1 MAFLEFLDVFM
12 KLFYRLNLA
21 LVMVGCLTAGSMA
34 VAQAAPGSLPGAP
47 SAPGQVGD
55 SEADRQLQTAI
66 ERFRAPLQWPLT
78 RPLLEQVL
86 RQYQASNNG
95 EGQLKTL
102 TYLVLGHY
110 QAGEVESASRHLQ
123 ASQRWDPTGLKTPQ
137 LASLRGLLALEQG
150 EYGQARVALQRAE
163 GRQFADLTA
172 EVRNQIGLGTVY
184 RVQGNYSKALDQL
197 QHAVR
202 QPAGALNRAW
212 ALSQMGDVYADLG
225 QFQTALEHYQQAVGA
240 HESIGD
246 QFGRINYLRLIR
258 TYNQMSRMYG
268 QLGQFDQ
275 AMRMNQQAADWVER
289 TNDLVERI
297 NIWNSLGLL
306 QLAQGNR
313 SAALTAFQSALKVT
327 DRDRSTLQ
335 GKVESLNNLGLY
347 YYQGGE
353 YEEALQWA
361 QRLSNR
367 AGEAK
372 ALSGKGQTQLRLKQP
387 QQATTSLRASVTLY
401 ESLRPGLEDH
411 NQIALFE
418 TQSYAYGALQSA
430 LIEQNQPTAALE
442 ASERGRARAFVEL
455 LARRDTVERLPAVQ
469 PPNLAEIQATAKRHN
484 TTLVTYST
492 VESAGASTGEST
504 GGAAGKAPDSIL
516 YIWVVSPQGGVQ
528 FRSVP
533 LKGFPQAAQN
543 TRVAAA
549 IGLDARNSLFGQTVL
564 AMRGQRSAPGSR
576 ASIGIIDTTMGSDG
590 PLDGRTSRAADTQTA
605 NRRAYD
611 VLIGS
616 IQDLLPSDPL
626 NRVTFIPQGSLFLV
640 PFQALQG
647 PDGKYLIERHTILV
661 APSIQALSL
670 LKPQAMNARSLVI
683 GNPTPMAN
691 NLPALPGAEAE
702 AQNIAQLLQTQALIG
717 PQATKAAVLG
727 QISRSGIIHFATHG
741 LLDDRNSLQSA
752 LALVSDKK
760 DGGLLTAQEIFGLK
774 LQANLAVLS
783 ACNTGRGKI
792 TGDGVM
798 GLSRSL
804 LSAGVPSVVVSLW
817 SVPDQPT
824 QALMTAFYG
833 NLQARSGQP
842 ALDKAQALRQA
853 MLTVMK
859 QHPDP
864 SDWAGFMLIGSA
876 D

>member
-1 MAFLEFLDVFM
+1 
-12 KLFYRLNLA
+12 LNLA
-21 LVMVGCLTAGSMA
+21 LVGCLTAVALAGSMA
-34 VAQAAPGSLPGAP
+34 VAQTPPGVSPGAP
-47 SAPGQVGD
+47 TGGQVGD
-55 SEADRQLQTAI
+55 AEADRQLQLAI
-66 ERFRAPLQWPLT
+66 ERFRTPIQWPLT
-78 RPLLEQVL
+78 QRSLEQTL
-86 RQYQASNNG
+86 RQYQASDNSQ
-95 EGQLKTL
+95 GQLKTL

-110 QAGEVESASRHLQ
+110 QAGEFEAASRHLQ
-123 ASQRWDPTGLKTPQ
+123 AADRWDPASLKTPQ
-137 LASLRGLLALEQG
+137 LASLRGLLALERG
-150 EYGQARVALQRAE
+150 EYGPAKIALERAQ
-163 GRQFADLTA
+163 GQQFADLEA
-172 EVRNQIGLGTVY
+172 EVRNQIGLGTLY
-184 RVQGNYSKALDQL
+184 RAQGNYPRALDQL
-197 QHAVR
+197 QLAAR
-202 QPAGALNRAW
+202 QPAGRLNQAW

-225 QFQTALEHYQQAVGA
+225 QFQSALEQYQQAVGV
-240 HESIGD
+240 HQSIGD
-246 QFGRINYLRLIR
+246 QFGRINQLRLIR
-258 TYNQMSRMYG
+258 TYIQMSRMYG

-275 AMRMNQQAADWVER
+275 ALRVNQQAADWTER
-289 TNDLVERI
+289 TNDFVERV
-297 NIWNSLGLL
+297 NVWNSLGLL
-306 QLAQGNR
+306 ELAQGHR
-313 SAALTAFQSALKVT
+313 SAALTAFQSALKAT
-327 DRDRSTLQ
+327 DRNPATRQ

-353 YEEALQWA
+353 YAAALAAYEEAIQWA
-361 QRLSNR
+361 QKLGNR
-367 AGEAK
+367 AGEAQ
-372 ALSGKGQTQLRLKQP
+372 ALSGKGQTQLRLQQP
-387 QQATTSLRASVTLY
+387 QPATTSLRASITLY

-430 LIEQNQPTAALE
+430 LIQQGQPTAALE

-455 LARRDTVERLPAVQ
+455 LARRDTVEPVPTVQ
-469 PPNLAEIQATAKRHN
+469 PPNLAEIQATAKRQN

-492 VESAGASTGEST
+492 VESTESTAASTAGSPTGPTQPEST
-504 GGAAGKAPDSIL
+504 L
-516 YIWVVSPQGGVQ
+516 YIWVVSPQGKVD
-528 FRSVP
+528 FRSAS
-533 LKGFPQAAQN
+533 LKGFARAAAN

-549 IGLDARNSLFGQTVL
+549 IGLDAPASVFGQTVM
-564 AMRGQRSAPGSR
+564 AMRGARSAR
-576 ASIGIIDTTMGSDG
+576 ASIGIIDSSLGSDS
-590 PLDGRTSRAADTQTA
+590 PLSGAGSSAISRTSRAADTQTA

-611 VLIGS
+611 LLIGS

-626 NRVTFIPQGSLFLV
+626 ARITFIPQGSLFLV

-670 LKPQAMNARSLVI
+670 LQSRTTNPGALVI
-683 GNPTPMAN
+683 GNPTPMAH
-691 NLPALPGAEAE
+691 NLPALPGAQVEAE
-702 AQNIAQLLQTQALIG
+702 NIAKLLKVQALIG

-727 QISRSGIIHFATHG
+727 QIARSGIIHFATHG

-752 LALVSDKK
+752 LALVSDKQ
-760 DGGLLTAQEIFGLK
+760 DSGLLTAREIFGLK

-783 ACNTGRGKI
+783 ACNTGRGQI
-792 TGDGVM
+792 TGDGVL

-833 NLQARSGQP
+833 NLQKP
-842 ALDKAQALRQA
+842 AVDKAQALRQA

-859 QHPDP
+859 QYPDP

>member
-1 MAFLEFLDVFM
+1 MQFFCRF
-12 KLFYRLNLA
+12 NLA
-21 LVMVGCLTAGSMA
+21 LMIMGCLTTGSGAGSLA
-34 VAQAAPGSLPGAP
+34 LAPPPPGTP
-47 SAPGQVGD
+47 TGVQVGD
-55 SEADRQLQTAI
+55 AEADRQLQAAI
-66 ERFRAPLQWPLT
+66 EQFRTPLRWPLT
-78 RPLLEQVL
+78 QRTLEQAL
-86 RQYQASNNG
+86 RRYQASNNPD
-95 EGQLKTL
+95 GQLKTL

-110 QAGEVESASRHLQ
+110 QAGEFEAASWHLQ
-123 ASQRWDPTGLKTPQ
+123 AAERWDPASLKTPQ
-137 LASLRGLLALEQG
+137 LASLRGLLALERG
-150 EYGQARVALQRAE
+150 EYGPARIALQRAA
-163 GRQFADLTA
+163 GQQFANLEA

-184 RVQGNYSKALDQL
+184 RAQGNYPRALDQL
-197 QHAVR
+197 QLAAR
-202 QPAGALNRAW
+202 TPAGRLNQAW
-212 ALSQMGDVYADLG
+212 ALSQMGDVYAELG
-225 QFQTALEHYQQAVGA
+225 QFQAALDQYQQAVDVHQA
-240 HESIGD
+240 IGD
-246 QFGRINYLRLIR
+246 QFGRINQLRLIR
-258 TYNQMSRMYG
+258 TYTQMSRMYG

-275 AMRMNQQAADWVER
+275 ALRVNQQAADWTDR
-289 TNDLVERI
+289 NNDFVERI
-297 NIWNSLGLL
+297 NVWNSLGLL

-313 SAALTAFQSALKVT
+313 SAALAAFQSALQAT
-327 DRDRSTLQ
+327 DRNLATRQ

-353 YEEALQWA
+353 YESALAAYEEAIQWA
-361 QRLSNR
+361 QKLDNR

-387 QQATTSLRASVTLY
+387 QQATTSLRSSITLY

-430 LIEQNQPTAALE
+430 LIQQGQPTAALE

-455 LARRDTVERLPAVQ
+455 LARRDTVEPPTVQ
-469 PPNLAEIQATAKRHN
+469 PPNLAEIQATAKRQN

-492 VESAGASTGEST
+492 VESTAASTAGPNQPEST
-504 GGAAGKAPDSIL
+504 L
-516 YIWVVSPQGGVQ
+516 YIWVVSPQGKVA
-528 FRSVP
+528 FRSAS
-533 LKGFPQAAQN
+533 LKGFPQAAAN

-549 IGLDARNSLFGQTVL
+549 IGLDAPASVFGQTVM
-564 AMRGQRSAPGSR
+564 AMRGARSAR
-576 ASIGIIDTTMGSDG
+576 ASIGIIDATMGSDG
-590 PLDGRTSRAADTQTA
+590 PLSSAISRTSRAADTQIA

-611 VLIGS
+611 LLIGS

-626 NRVTFIPQGSLFLV
+626 ARITFIPQGSLFLV

-647 PDGKYLIERHTILV
+647 PDGKYLIERHTIMV

-670 LKPQAMNARSLVI
+670 LQSRATSPGALVI
-683 GNPTPMAN
+683 GNPTPMAH
-691 NLPALPGAEAE
+691 NLPALPGAQIEAE
-702 AQNIAQLLQTQALIG
+702 NIAKLLNVQALIG

-727 QISRSGIIHFATHG
+727 QIARSGVIHFATHG

-752 LALVSDKK
+752 LALVSDPQ
-760 DGGLLTAQEIFGLK
+760 DSGLLTAQEIFGMK

-783 ACNTGRGKI
+783 ACNTGRGQI
-792 TGDGVM
+792 TGDGVL

-833 NLQARSGQP
+833 NLQTQVGQKP
-842 ALDKAQALRQA
+842 AVDKAQALRQA

-859 QHPDP
+859 QYPDP